1 LTRNGRQA
9 SATTGRV
16 LVEVDPRYF
25 RPTEV
30 DYLVGDPSKARRQL
44 GWQHRVSFEE
54 LVEQMVK
61 HDRKLVMMQSAVGA
75 GNASSSR
82 FAMLNSYGEKPKRQ
96 LACHDHLCSV
106 GRIAAKPDIATADT
120 IKKNSRYLLA
130 AVIIAAIS
138 APASAV
144 AACYSYWHVVK
155 QSVAANVV
163 GRPGR
168 SRNR

>member
-61 HDRKLVMMQSAVGA
+61 HDRKLVMMEAPHA
-75 GNASSSR
+75 GN
-82 FAMLNSYGEKPKRQ
+82 
-96 LACHDHLCSV
+96 
-106 GRIAAKPDIATADT
+106 
-120 IKKNSRYLLA
+120 
-130 AVIIAAIS
+130 
-138 APASAV
+138 
-144 AACYSYWHVVK
+144 
-155 QSVAANVV
+155 
-163 GRPGR
+163 
-168 SRNR
+168 RN